1 MDVELRD
8 RLVHAMF
15 RFKKVGMIFP
25 PGLDIHMGELFVMK
39 AIEGNTDFPEHN
51 SPVSDLPKHL
61 MISKPAMSQL
71 LNGLEKKGYVFREID
86 QNDRRKISVTLTP
99 KGQDILARTKEYADN
114 MLDTVISRFGEENTK
129 QLVELFTRLTDISEE
144 VKLESQNTDSKGEH
158 PLD

>member
-1 MDVELRD
+1 MDNELRD
-8 RLVHAMF
+8 LLVHTMF

-25 PGLDIHMGELFVMK
+25 PGLDIHMGEFFVMK
-39 AIEGNTDFPEHN
+39 AIEGNTAWPEHN
-51 SPVSDLPKHL
+51 NSVSDLPKHL

-71 LNGLEKKGYVFREID
+71 LNGLEKKGYIVREID

-99 KGQDILARTKEYADN
+99 KGQDILMRTKDYADN
-114 MLDTVISRFGEENTK
+114 MLETVISRFGEENTR

-144 VKLESQNTDSKGEH
+144 IRLETQNTDSKGEQ